1 MDTVIHVK
9 EATYSHIEDP
19 PARWVALPMVEST
32 LASWRALAIAS
43 VPLLLETTTAQ
54 RWRALAVRDYES
66 RALPLS
72 YGGVEP

>member
-43 VPLLLETTTAQ
+43 VPLLLETTTASAGG
-54 RWRALAVRDYES
+54 RWPCGITNRELYR
-66 RALPLS
+66 
-72 YGGVEP
+72 